1 MVELIF
7 FPSPCLLFLELHLK
21 TRTARVLLDYLIK
34 EIDIVKMCTDC
45 YRNANIREMG
55 WFTHV
60 CRKPH
65 LIVWT
70 KRCDYNYWPAKVMST
85 NGDGDVMLQFFG
97 NHTKANVCAASSC
110 FLYSRENPGHSN
122 VSSYLYKSA
131 LKVSKERS
139 VLTKIDFPHKSSIFF
154 LFSAHRK
161 PINTLQMFAKNSV
174 LIIWLQMERYLI
186 QQ

>member
-7 FPSPCLLFLELHLK
+7 FPFPCLLFLELHLK

-139 VLTKIDFPHKSSIFF
+139 VLTKIDFFLINLPFFFCFLPIGSRSIHCKCLQKIRF
-154 LFSAHRK
+154 LSFGCK
-161 PINTLQMFAKNSV
+161 WNGI
-174 LIIWLQMERYLI
+174 
-186 QQ
+186 